1 MEKRS
6 ALTISMVQSNFTNGM
21 KSFVPYNPFRENS
34 PFLAI
39 KSKTYGN
46 WYADFLNHIKEIQN
60 AKVKNCPPALPKL
73 SFGGR
78 GNLKVKSL

>member
-21 KSFVPYNPFRENS
+21 KPFVPYNPFRENS

-46 WYADFLNHIKEIQN
+46 WYADFLNHNPIE
-60 AKVKNCPPALPKL
+60 PKL
-73 SFGGR
+73 AR
-78 GNLKVKSL
+78 RLILIYTPKNIRIK